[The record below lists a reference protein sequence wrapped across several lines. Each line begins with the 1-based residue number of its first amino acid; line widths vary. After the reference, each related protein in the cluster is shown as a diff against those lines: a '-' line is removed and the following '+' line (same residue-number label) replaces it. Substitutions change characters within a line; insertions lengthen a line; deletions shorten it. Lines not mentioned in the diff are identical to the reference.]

1 MLKMLLN
8 PRAAINRLSLFQL
21 LLAGCLFYWQYPAAV
36 WAESGVL
43 RISKVPNWQIAE
55 NRYLVYI
62 NGESDLLLEQVR
74 KVEPEAFITNLQ
86 GRRRIQAGVFQ
97 NRRAA
102 ERQVKALESQ
112 GIGAEIVRINYAT
125 PSQISLLPS
134 LIGSDNL
141 SKSKNY
147 FVVIPAPL
155 ADLQDIENQ
164 VIRVGAPARGVR
176 KRRIPRGNHVLVGP
190 FAAREHAERWNRY
203 LSDFGLTN
211 ARVYYGR

>member
-8 PRAAINRLSLFQL
+8 PKAAL
-21 LLAGCLFYWQYPAAV
+21 LLAVCLLYYWQYPAAV

-43 RISKVPNWQIAE
+43 GISKVPNWQIAE
-55 NRYLVYI
+55 NPRYLVYI

-97 NRRAA
+97 ERRSA
-102 ERQVKALESQ
+102 ERLVKALARQ
-112 GIGAEIVRINYAT
+112 GIGAEIAIIDYTT
-125 PSQISLLPS
+125 PSQISYLPS
-134 LIGSDNL
+134 LIVSDNL

-155 ADLQDIENQ
+155 ADLQDIETQ
-164 VIRVGAPARGVR
+164 VIRLGAPATGVR
-176 KRRIPRGNHVLVGP
+176 KRRIPRGSHVLVGP
-190 FAAREHAERWNRY
+190 FAERSDAERWNRY